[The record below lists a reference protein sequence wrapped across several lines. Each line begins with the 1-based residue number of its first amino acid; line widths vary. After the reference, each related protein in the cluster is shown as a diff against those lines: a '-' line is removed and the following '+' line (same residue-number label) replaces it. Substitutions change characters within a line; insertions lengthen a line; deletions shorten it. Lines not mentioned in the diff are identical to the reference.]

1 MEYTLKELLEVQK
14 KVDAGI
20 TRKKGAI
27 YNPKHEANAELVE
40 MQEHLGMLGSWKK
53 QPPVNEKQAFME
65 LVDIFAFCMSWF
77 NEGGYTLN
85 PLHVPMYYSDKDGID
100 SLMYTI
106 ADDDPAGTFEQ
117 IGTICK
123 NTFKRPMKD
132 VFYYYMGKQELT
144 KFRQKNGYKTGDY
157 QKVWAGMEDNE
168 HLTIMLENNIDTDLL
183 QDKLAE
189 SYKAAVNHA

>member
-1 MEYTLKELLEVQK
+1 MKYTLKELLEVQK

-20 TRKKGAI
+20 THDGT
-27 YNPKHEANAELVE
+27 YNPKFAANAELVE
-40 MQEHLGMLGSWKK
+40 MMDWLGLIKTWAGKPK
-53 QPPVNEKQAFME
+53 IDEKQAFME

-77 NEGGYTLN
+77 NEGGYTFI
-85 PLHVPMYYSDKDGID
+85 PLHVPMYYSNKDGID

-123 NTFKRPMKD
+123 NIFKRPMKD

-183 QDKLAE
+183 QE
-189 SYKAAVNHA
+189 SLTKSYEAAVKHA

>member
-1 MEYTLKELLEVQK
+1 MKYTLKELLEVQK

-20 TRKKGAI
+20 THDGT
-27 YNPKHEANAELVE
+27 YNPKFAANAELVE
-40 MQEHLGMLGSWKK
+40 MMDHLGLIKTWAGEPK
-53 QPPVNEKQAFME
+53 VDEKQAFME

-77 NEGGYTLN
+77 NSKNNDWIPLIDGVPTHLVN
-85 PLHVPMYYSDKDGID
+85 PIDG
-100 SLMYTI
+100 LMYCI
-106 ADDDPAGTFEQ
+106 ANDDPCTTFELISSVCEYIFVRDIQ
-117 IGTICK
+117 
-123 NTFKRPMKD
+123 D